1 MFERDRS
8 QVYPMNINQFVL
20 LDGTEAGSTGTA
32 ILDAE
37 TGGSSAA
44 AGASGFAGGRKSVLK
59 KSTRST
65 TIGRKSTR
73 LSTIGSKSRDSVL
86 SSSTG
91 FGAGANGLSSSA
103 TALDEMTQ
111 LLRKGF
117 TDIQGNE
124 ATETDRYDRSS
135 YLTFCC
141 FHRSLNIA
149 RYSDR
154 EESSDSSKPSR
165 SNEAS
170 GSAAAT
176 SNGLFQFLSTIN
188 MNY

>member
-59 KSTRST
+59 KSSTRSA

-91 FGAGANGLSSSA
+91 FGAGANASA

-135 YLTFCC
+135 Y
-141 FHRSLNIA
+141 
-149 RYSDR
+149 
-154 EESSDSSKPSR
+154 
-165 SNEAS
+165 
-170 GSAAAT
+170 
-176 SNGLFQFLSTIN
+176 
-188 MNY
+188 